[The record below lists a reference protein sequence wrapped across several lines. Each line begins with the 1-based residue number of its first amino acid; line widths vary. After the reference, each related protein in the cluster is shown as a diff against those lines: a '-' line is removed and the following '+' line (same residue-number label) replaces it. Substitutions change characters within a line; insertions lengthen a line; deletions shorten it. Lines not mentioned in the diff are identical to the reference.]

1 VDELAE
7 GESRLSR
14 LEDVMA
20 NPQLFRAISAR
31 RSRSTLGVLVTM
43 AALTSSA
50 CTIDLH
56 GEGAVVSEQKTFPA
70 TGEVTLRL
78 ETFDGAIEVRSWE
91 RNEVSV
97 EILRTANTAEE
108 ARALEVRASQD
119 GNRITVEAP
128 NHRTGH
134 NIRIGAWRSPSVAF
148 IVRAPRRMMLEAA
161 TGDGSITVGDLAG
174 TLTLRSGDGAIRAEN
189 LEGRITASTGD
200 GSISVH
206 DSRGELD
213 VDSGD
218 GSIRLSGYFESLRVH
233 SGDGSVTVDAAE
245 GSEMKDDWS
254 VTTGDGSVRVSLPSR
269 FNAEIDAQSG
279 DGRVTTD
286 WSTERRDD
294 ENDEDRRTFRGR
306 LGAGGRKLTIRSGDG
321 SINLSRN

>member
-1 VDELAE
+1 
-7 GESRLSR
+7 
-14 LEDVMA
+14 MA
-20 NPQLFRAISAR
+20 NRLVFRATHSR
-31 RSRSTLGVLVTM
+31 RSLSTVAVAMGAIAM
-43 AALTSSA
+43 AGLTSTA

-56 GEGAVVSEQKTFPA
+56 GDGTVVSEQKTFSA
-70 TGEVTLRL
+70 TGEVTLTL

-108 ARALEVRASQD
+108 ARALEVRTSQD

-128 NHRTGH
+128 NDRSSHT
-134 NIRIGAWRSPSVAF
+134 IRIGAWRSPSVAF
-148 IVRAPRRMMLEAA
+148 VVRAPRRMILEAS

-174 TLTLRSGDGAIRAEN
+174 TLTLRSGDGAIRGEN
-189 LEGRITASTGD
+189 LEGRIKASTGD
-200 GSISVH
+200 GSISVQ

-218 GSIRLSGYFESLRVH
+218 GSIRLSGSFELLRVH

-245 GSEMKDDWS
+245 GSAMRNDWS
-254 VTTGDGSVRVSLPSR
+254 VTTGDGSVRVSLPSE

-286 WSTERRDD
+286 WSAERRDD
-294 ENDEDRRTFRGR
+294 EDEDRRTFRGR
-306 LGAGGRKLTIRSGDG
+306 LGSGGRTLTVRSGDG

>member
-1 VDELAE
+1 
-7 GESRLSR
+7 
-14 LEDVMA
+14 MA
-20 NPQLFRAISAR
+20 NSPVPGVMDAGP
-31 RSRSTLGVLVTM
+31 SRSSLGAVVAIGAVAL
-43 AALTSSA
+43 AALASTA

-56 GEGAVVSEQKTFPA
+56 GDGTVVSEQKSFPA

-97 EILRTANTAEE
+97 EILRTANTADE
-108 ARALEVRASQD
+108 ARALEVRTSQD
-119 GNRITVEAP
+119 GNRITIEAP
-128 NHRTGH
+128 NERTGH
-134 NIRIGAWRSPSVAF
+134 TIRIGAWRSPSVAF
-148 IVRAPRRMMLEAA
+148 VVRAPRRMILEAS

-174 TLTLRSGDGAIRAEN
+174 VLTLKSGDGAIRGEN

-200 GSISVH
+200 GSITVH

-218 GSIRLSGYFESLRVH
+218 GSIRLSGSFESLRVH

-245 GSEMKDDWS
+245 GSAMKDDWS
-254 VTTGDGSVRVSLPSR
+254 VTTGDGSVRVSLPSG

-279 DGRVTTD
+279 DGRVMTD
-286 WSTERRDD
+286 WAVERRDD
-294 ENDEDRRTFRGR
+294 EDEDRRTFRGR
-306 LGAGGRKLTIRSGDG
+306 LGTGGRTLTVRSGDG